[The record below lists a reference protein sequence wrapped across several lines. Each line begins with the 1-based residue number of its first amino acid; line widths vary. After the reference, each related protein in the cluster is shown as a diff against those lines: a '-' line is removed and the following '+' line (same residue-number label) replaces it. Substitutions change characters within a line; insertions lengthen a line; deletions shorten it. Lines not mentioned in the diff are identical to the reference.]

1 MNVLLLNA
9 SPRPAGIVSQA
20 LDAAASMGPAGR
32 SGNGQGRALPCAAS
46 PPARDVCAAARPASV
61 RCARARRTSWAKRPP
76 RRPARRRDTD
86 LLGRDGRA
94 AETALRTAR
103 ARSSWA
109 NPRAEFRSRVS
120 KGGQAVV
127 IAACTTPWPFN
138 LLFRQSRGA
147 VRSVR
152 EVLSTGGMRIRS
164 VEIAGTK
171 ALDGHLPEAARR
183 KIERLVERALKT
195 K

>member
-1 MNVLLLNA
+1 MPGFLGD
-9 SPRPAGIVSQA
+9 SPRGIPQPR
-20 LDAAASMGPAGR
+20 LKGR
-32 SGNGQGRALPCAAS
+32 
-46 PPARDVCAAARPASV
+46 
-61 RCARARRTSWAKRPP
+61 
-76 RRPARRRDTD
+76 
-86 LLGRDGRA
+86 
-94 AETALRTAR
+94 
-103 ARSSWA
+103 
-109 NPRAEFRSRVS
+109 
-120 KGGQAVV
+120 QAVV

>member
-1 MNVLLLNA
+1 MGE
-9 SPRPAGIVSQA
+9 SPRGIPQPR
-20 LDAAASMGPAGR
+20 LKGR
-32 SGNGQGRALPCAAS
+32 
-46 PPARDVCAAARPASV
+46 
-61 RCARARRTSWAKRPP
+61 
-76 RRPARRRDTD
+76 
-86 LLGRDGRA
+86 
-94 AETALRTAR
+94 
-103 ARSSWA
+103 
-109 NPRAEFRSRVS
+109 
-120 KGGQAVV
+120 QAVV

-183 KIERLVERALKT
+183 KIERHVERALKT

>member
-20 LDAAASMGPAGR
+20 LDAAASTARQAGAETVKAELY
-32 SGNGQGRALPCAAS
+32 RAPIAPCRADLLVVGT
-46 PPARDVCAAARPASV
+46 PTYWGGMAARLKLLFERLVPVFMGES
-61 RCARARRTSWAKRPP
+61 P
-76 RRPARRRDTD
+76 RGIPQPR
-86 LLGRDGRA
+86 LKGR
-94 AETALRTAR
+94 
-103 ARSSWA
+103 
-109 NPRAEFRSRVS
+109 
-120 KGGQAVV
+120 QAVV

-183 KIERLVERALKT
+183 KIERLVKRALKT

>member
-1 MNVLLLNA
+1 MY
-9 SPRPAGIVSQA
+9 
-20 LDAAASMGPAGR
+20 
-32 SGNGQGRALPCAAS
+32 ALP
-46 PPARDVCAAARPASV
+46 RDRRLSAAAR
-61 RCARARRTSWAKRPP
+61 RGARVGRSDPP

-103 ARSSWA
+103 AGLHGRIPQ
-109 NPRAEFRSRVS
+109 PRL
-120 KGGQAVV
+120 KGRQAVV

>member
-20 LDAAASMGPAGR
+20 LDAAASTARQAGAETVKAELY
-32 SGNGQGRALPCAAS
+32 RAPIAPCTGCMRCRATGVCPLPHDAAHELGEAIRRADLLVVGT
-46 PPARDVCAAARPASV
+46 PTYWGGMAARLKLLFERLVPVFMGES
-61 RCARARRTSWAKRPP
+61 P
-76 RRPARRRDTD
+76 RGIPQPR
-86 LLGRDGRA
+86 LKGR
-94 AETALRTAR
+94 
-103 ARSSWA
+103 
-109 NPRAEFRSRVS
+109 
-120 KGGQAVV
+120 QAVV

-171 ALDGHLPEAARR
+171 ALDSHLPEAARR
-183 KIERLVERALKT
+183 KIERLVKRALKT

>member
-1 MNVLLLNA
+1 MCTGGTADIRTAEEAARTVEFFGAAAERHFDVGVAGIHRLFARLEAIRRADLLVVGTPTYWGGMAARLKLLFERLVPVFMGE
-9 SPRPAGIVSQA
+9 SPRGIPQPR
-20 LDAAASMGPAGR
+20 LKGR
-32 SGNGQGRALPCAAS
+32 
-46 PPARDVCAAARPASV
+46 
-61 RCARARRTSWAKRPP
+61 
-76 RRPARRRDTD
+76 
-86 LLGRDGRA
+86 
-94 AETALRTAR
+94 
-103 ARSSWA
+103 
-109 NPRAEFRSRVS
+109 
-120 KGGQAVV
+120 QAVV

-183 KIERLVERALKT
+183 KIERLVERVLKT

>member
-1 MNVLLLNA
+1 M
-9 SPRPAGIVSQA
+9 R
-20 LDAAASMGPAGR
+20 M
-32 SGNGQGRALPCAAS
+32 
-46 PPARDVCAAARPASV
+46 PPVESTS
-61 RCARARRTSWAKRPP
+61 RT
-76 RRPARRRDTD
+76 
-86 LLGRDGRA
+86 
-94 AETALRTAR
+94 LRTA
-103 ARSSWA
+103 
-109 NPRAEFRSRVS
+109 PRLWRKSRL
-120 KGGQAVV
+120 KGHGVVQAAMTTACRPLRRGCGIPQPRLKGRQAVV

-183 KIERLVERALKT
+183 KIERLVERVLKT

>member
-1 MNVLLLNA
+1 MGEAIRRADLLVVGTPTYWGGMAARLKLLFERLVPVFMGE
-9 SPRPAGIVSQA
+9 SPRGIPQPR
-20 LDAAASMGPAGR
+20 LKGR
-32 SGNGQGRALPCAAS
+32 
-46 PPARDVCAAARPASV
+46 
-61 RCARARRTSWAKRPP
+61 
-76 RRPARRRDTD
+76 
-86 LLGRDGRA
+86 
-94 AETALRTAR
+94 
-103 ARSSWA
+103 
-109 NPRAEFRSRVS
+109 
-120 KGGQAVV
+120 QAVV

-183 KIERLVERALKT
+183 KIERLVERVLKT

>member
-9 SPRPAGIVSQA
+9 SPHPAGIVSQA
-20 LDAAASMGPAGR
+20 LDAAASTARQAGAETVKAELY
-32 SGNGQGRALPCAAS
+32 RAPIAPCTGCMRCRVTSVCPLPHDAAHELGEAIRRADLLVVGT
-46 PPARDVCAAARPASV
+46 PTYWGGMAARLKLLFERLVPGFMGES
-61 RCARARRTSWAKRPP
+61 P
-76 RRPARRRDTD
+76 RGIPQPR
-86 LLGRDGRA
+86 LKGR
-94 AETALRTAR
+94 
-103 ARSSWA
+103 
-109 NPRAEFRSRVS
+109 
-120 KGGQAVV
+120 QAVV

>member
-20 LDAAASMGPAGR
+20 LDAAASTAGR
-32 SGNGQGRALPCAAS
+32 PERKRSRPSSTVRDRPCTGCMRCRATGVCPLPHDAAHELGEAIRRADLLVVGT
-46 PPARDVCAAARPASV
+46 PTYWGGMAARLKLLFERLVPVFMGES
-61 RCARARRTSWAKRPP
+61 P
-76 RRPARRRDTD
+76 RGIPQPR
-86 LLGRDGRA
+86 LKGR
-94 AETALRTAR
+94 
-103 ARSSWA
+103 
-109 NPRAEFRSRVS
+109 
-120 KGGQAVV
+120 QAVV

-183 KIERLVERALKT
+183 KIERLVKRALKT

>member
-20 LDAAASMGPAGR
+20 LDAAASTARQAGAETVKAELYR
-32 SGNGQGRALPCAAS
+32 CADRPLHGMYALP
-46 PPARDVCAAARPASV
+46 RDRRLSAAAR
-61 RCARARRTSWAKRPP
+61 CGARVGRSDPP
-76 RRPARRRDTD
+76 RRSARRRTPIYWGGMAARLK
-86 LLGRDGRA
+86 LLFERLVPVFMGESPRGIPQPRLKGR
-94 AETALRTAR
+94 
-103 ARSSWA
+103 
-109 NPRAEFRSRVS
+109 
-120 KGGQAVV
+120 QAVV

-183 KIERLVERALKT
+183 KIERLVKRALKT

>member
-20 LDAAASMGPAGR
+20 LDAAASMARQAGAETVKAELY
-32 SGNGQGRALPCAAS
+32 RAPIAPCTGCMRCRATGVCPLPHDAAHELGEAIRRADLLVVGT
-46 PPARDVCAAARPASV
+46 PTYWGGMAARL
-61 RCARARRTSWAKRPP
+61 K
-76 RRPARRRDTD
+76 
-86 LLGRDGRA
+86 
-94 AETALRTAR
+94 
-103 ARSSWA
+103 
-109 NPRAEFRSRVS
+109 
-120 KGGQAVV
+120 
-127 IAACTTPWPFN
+127 
-138 LLFRQSRGA
+138 LLF
-147 VRSVR
+147 

-183 KIERLVERALKT
+183 KIERLVKRALKT

>member
-20 LDAAASMGPAGR
+20 LDAAASTARQAGAETVKAELY
-32 SGNGQGRALPCAAS
+32 RAPIAPCTGCMRCRATGVCPLPHDAAHELGE
-46 PPARDVCAAARPASV
+46 AIR
-61 RCARARRTSWAKRPP
+61 RA
-76 RRPARRRDTD
+76 D
-86 LLGRDGRA
+86 LLVVGTPTYWGGNGRA

-103 ARSSWA
+103 AGLHGRIPARNSAAASQ
-109 NPRAEFRSRVS
+109 RAAGRRHRRLHH
-120 KGGQAVV
+120 AV
-127 IAACTTPWPFN
+127 A
-138 LLFRQSRGA
+138 LQSALPPEPGA

-171 ALDGHLPEAARR
+171 ALDGLLPEAARR

>member
-20 LDAAASMGPAGR
+20 PDAAASTARQAGAETVKAELY
-32 SGNGQGRALPCAAS
+32 RAPIAPCTGCMRCRATGVCPLPHDAAHELGEAIRRADLLVVGT
-46 PPARDVCAAARPASV
+46 PTYWGGMAARLKLLFERLVPGFMGES
-61 RCARARRTSWAKRPP
+61 P
-76 RRPARRRDTD
+76 RGIPQPR
-86 LLGRDGRA
+86 LKGR
-94 AETALRTAR
+94 
-103 ARSSWA
+103 
-109 NPRAEFRSRVS
+109 
-120 KGGQAVV
+120 QAVV